1 MSLEK
6 IILVYN
12 EFQAIQNL
20 VVGKKQEIIDDGKK
34 IAINLYTGFTLEL
47 LKDLDG
53 TVQHFEVHCNPF
65 SQPCE
70 EIIEDI
76 RCGNKS
82 IDEVESISIL
92 IEKDINFDRIEN
104 LDYFFMSIESA
115 LDFIGKIK
123 KDSNGNKINIG
134 IPYCEPVETEL
145 LNIISLDPHTTQ
157 IVRKKVN
164 KVIDKNVN
172 LYLNYNKKGTQ
183 GYYLNPY
190 AFILVNDNDDKS
202 HKLIKRHFYL
212 TALEG
217 ISDKI
222 ENNTFVIRGKK
233 NIQITK
239 SGEFDTNNYQDFV
252 NILNFLMS
260 EEKYMEK
267 YLITKKVFSYYIAD
281 EEDISG
287 LDNKMPNIRKT
298 IRHYYNHYIEDDIK
312 DFFKTK
318 DQLLKEAMNVSKVIY
333 EQTDKVITSITAS
346 LISVILILVTTL
358 YRMIQLI
365 TVTYFLVI
373 LITFLIFSVV
383 FYYLTK
389 STSEKRYK
397 LTKSQFE
404 YFMNEMS
411 LLKKIEIES
420 LQSTYLEKPYN
431 EMKNTILM
439 LKYILITFNIFLI
452 FSFFIFLYISGYFCL
467 CSLN

>member
-365 TVTYFLVI
+365 TVTYFLII

>member
-1 MSLEK
+1 M
-6 IILVYN
+6 
-12 EFQAIQNL
+12 
-20 VVGKKQEIIDDGKK
+20 
-34 IAINLYTGFTLEL
+34 
-47 LKDLDG
+47 
-53 TVQHFEVHCNPF
+53 
-65 SQPCE
+65 
-70 EIIEDI
+70 
-76 RCGNKS
+76 
-82 IDEVESISIL
+82 
-92 IEKDINFDRIEN
+92 
-104 LDYFFMSIESA
+104 
-115 LDFIGKIK
+115 
-123 KDSNGNKINIG
+123 
-134 IPYCEPVETEL
+134 
-145 LNIISLDPHTTQ
+145 
-157 IVRKKVN
+157 
-164 KVIDKNVN
+164 
-172 LYLNYNKKGTQ
+172 
-183 GYYLNPY
+183 
-190 AFILVNDNDDKS
+190 
-202 HKLIKRHFYL
+202 
-212 TALEG
+212 
-217 ISDKI
+217 
-222 ENNTFVIRGKK
+222 
-233 NIQITK
+233 
-239 SGEFDTNNYQDFV
+239 